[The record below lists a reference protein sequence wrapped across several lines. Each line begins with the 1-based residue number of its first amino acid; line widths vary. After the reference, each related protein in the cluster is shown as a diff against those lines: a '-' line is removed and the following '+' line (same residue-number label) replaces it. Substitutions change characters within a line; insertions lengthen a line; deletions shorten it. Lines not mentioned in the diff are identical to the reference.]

1 MKENCIRNWD
11 VYEEVMKDLLGNYMR
26 LVYLFEFSKK
36 EAIHMIILQA
46 GSRIQMVDSPPSIQ
60 SKIDFCLEQ
69 SEQNF

>member
-26 LVYLFEFSKK
+26 LVYLFEFSKR

-46 GSRIQMVDSPPSIQ
+46 GSRIQMVDPPPSIQ

>member
-26 LVYLFEFSKK
+26 LVYLFEFSKR

-46 GSRIQMVDSPPSIQ
+46 GSRIQMVDPPPSIQ
-60 SKIDFCLEQ
+60 NKIDFCLEQ